1 MSSEMVERVARAIN
15 PAAFKS
21 WRMMYDHCIA
31 HGDDEQTSL
40 KYADMAYLPG
50 IEHARIAAVA
60 AIEEM
65 LEPVRK
71 ALERAGDRLGGV
83 SIERMEGDNLA
94 ITLCSHFDDPD
105 QETGESGWT
114 EAGAEGCDETLNAIR
129 AHYTAAITAALG
141 GE

>member
-1 MSSEMVERVARAIN
+1 MSSEMVERVARALSKPLAN
-15 PAAFKS
+15 MNGGCFKPDNGRS
-21 WRMMYDHCIA
+21 ERGECADGDCYCSRVTRHC
-31 HGDDEQTSL
+31 
-40 KYADMAYLPG
+40 
-50 IEHARIAAVA
+50 ARA

-65 LEPVRK
+65 REPVRK
-71 ALERAGDRLGGV
+71 VLERAGDRLGGV

-105 QETGESGWT
+105 QEMDETGWT
-114 EAGAEGCDETLNAIR
+114 EAAVDGCDETLSAIR